1 MMRHIRKAMK
11 RDGQMLIVEYKAENL
26 DSRVQPLHKMSEVE
40 IMQEI
45 PALGFRLDRVIDL
58 VPSQH
63 IFVFKK
69 TEVD

>member
-1 MMRHIRKAMK
+1 MRHIRKAMK

-26 DSRVQPLHKMSEVE
+26 DSRVQPLHRMSETE
-40 IMQEI
+40 IMEEI
-45 PALGFRLDRVIDL
+45 SALGFRRDRVIDL